1 MTSCV
6 KLTVLLIGDAEA
18 RPRNFDVL
26 SALSRWSNMNVIIMN
41 FSSSLIF
48 PMSCVSEIHGGVC
61 GGKAPEKS
69 IFAPYKQHPRGRFK
83 RKDSGTDLV
92 VTVITVSMQ
101 PLQKSVVR

>member
-26 SALSRWSNMNVIIMN
+26 SALSRWSNMNVMIMN

-48 PMSCVSEIHGGVC
+48 PMSCVPEIHGGVC

-69 IFAPYKQHPRGRFK
+69 IFAPYKQHPRGRFIK
-83 RKDSGTDLV
+83 KERIS
-92 VTVITVSMQ
+92 
-101 PLQKSVVR
+101 P